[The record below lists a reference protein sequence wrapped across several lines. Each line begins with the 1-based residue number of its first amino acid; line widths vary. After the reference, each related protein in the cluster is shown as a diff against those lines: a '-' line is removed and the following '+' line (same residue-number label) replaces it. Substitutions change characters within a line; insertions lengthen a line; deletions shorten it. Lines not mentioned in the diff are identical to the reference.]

1 MKSWRA
7 AVPITVYHM
16 EKAVKGE
23 SGNIL
28 LPFVILLLLFSIFP
42 LGLCRVGSFNHLR
55 QKRVAGSVEMG
66 YSTIGR

>member
-42 LGLCRVGSFNHLR
+42 LGLLPCWFIQSFASKEGGWGPLKWDTR
-55 QKRVAGSVEMG
+55 Q
-66 YSTIGR
+66 